1 MNFEDKI
8 SIQGAVYSDGYVKV
22 GNAFY
27 MIDDDGQPDT
37 QRRYEFPLRKYDED
51 GNPVSVTDSFWID
64 FGKCIILPNQQAKTI
79 TLVNGGVY
87 TYSYEVYL
95 PLNKKKYP
103 LIPREGDVVKIYK
116 KDGTI
121 ESEKEVK
128 GFVTLK
134 KRYLKLWL

>member
-1 MNFEDKI
+1 
-8 SIQGAVYSDGYVKV
+8 
-22 GNAFY
+22 
-27 MIDDDGQPDT
+27 MIDDNGQPDT
-37 QRRYEFPLRKYDED
+37 QRRYDFPLRKYDED
-51 GNPVSVTDSFWID
+51 GNPISVTDSFCID